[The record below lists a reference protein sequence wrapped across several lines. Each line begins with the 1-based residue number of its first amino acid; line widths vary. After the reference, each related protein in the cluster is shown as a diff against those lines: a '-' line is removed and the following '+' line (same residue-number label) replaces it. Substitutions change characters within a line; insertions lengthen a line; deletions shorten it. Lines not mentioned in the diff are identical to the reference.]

1 MRIAQILYFLFRNLP
16 IATFAPSSPLVSEQ
30 QSRRRILFGR
40 KELESKLPRLRM
52 RVLHRDRSRCRGC
65 DRKGDEVTLCIH
77 LIRPG
82 VSGMDAMVTL
92 CLKCTDLAIENRLES
107 DAIPHFL
114 RHLWCH
120 LHHPEKT
127 IVPRSNLSGPCRSE
141 ILRGPFTVALPSV
154 PVPSHE
160 SSLATAAQFSA
171 SV

>member
-1 MRIAQILYFLFRNLP
+1 MRIAPSVYYLFRSLLESP
-16 IATFAPSSPLVSEQ
+16 FAPPSPLVFEQ
-30 QSRRRILFGR
+30 QSRRPILIGR
-40 KELESKLPRLRM
+40 KELQSKLPRLRM

-120 LHHPEKT
+120 LHHPEKR
-127 IVPRSNLSGPCRSE
+127 IVPRPTC
-141 ILRGPFTVALPSV
+141 P
-154 PVPSHE
+154 
-160 SSLATAAQFSA
+160 SLADQTY
-171 SV
+171 SVDHSPSLSVGSRTLA